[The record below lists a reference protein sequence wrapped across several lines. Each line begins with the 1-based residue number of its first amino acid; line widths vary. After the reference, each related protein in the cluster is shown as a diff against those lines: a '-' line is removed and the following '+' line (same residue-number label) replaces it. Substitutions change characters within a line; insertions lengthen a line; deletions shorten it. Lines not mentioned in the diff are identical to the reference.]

1 MLHIQT
7 SIKYRIKNKNEE
19 SRNHIKE
26 MSLIIG

>member
-7 SIKYRIKNKNEE
+7 SIKYRKKNKNEE
-19 SRNHIKE
+19 SRNHTKE